1 MNELVRK
8 NATRLMKHHLLTG
21 SNKIAPEHIMVNINS
36 HDELK
41 HKCVSKAIEPFVP
54 SHTNTIT
61 KLFCICKY

>member
-36 HDELK
+36 HD
-41 HKCVSKAIEPFVP
+41 
-54 SHTNTIT
+54 
-61 KLFCICKY
+61 